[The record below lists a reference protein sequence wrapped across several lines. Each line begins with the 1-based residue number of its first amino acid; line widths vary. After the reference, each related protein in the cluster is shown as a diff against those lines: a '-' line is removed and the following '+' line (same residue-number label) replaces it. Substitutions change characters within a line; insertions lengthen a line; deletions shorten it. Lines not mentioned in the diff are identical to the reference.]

1 MRSVG
6 IGLLVLF
13 VGLAGWFVWGRLA
26 LTAGPPAAVV
36 REFLRAASAGDWGRA
51 EGYMTSHMRTTS
63 GSRE

>member
-26 LTAGPPAAVV
+26 LTAGPPEAAV
-36 REFLRAASAGDWGRA
+36 REFLRATSAGDWGRA